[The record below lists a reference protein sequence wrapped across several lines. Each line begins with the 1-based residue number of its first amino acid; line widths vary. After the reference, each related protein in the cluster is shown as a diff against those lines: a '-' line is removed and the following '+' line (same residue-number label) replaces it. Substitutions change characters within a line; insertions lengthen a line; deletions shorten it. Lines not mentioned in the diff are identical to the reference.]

1 MRFLRGVL
9 VGATWRC
16 HHVMHAHVDVWGSS
30 VTDRSDASTRVL
42 ASPEKRFFI
51 GMLVKD
57 IELLPAILDLVDNSV
72 DGARR
77 LRGEGLY
84 DGLEVRI
91 SINAERFEISDNCG
105 GIPLDI
111 AREYAFRFGRPRHV
125 EGTPGSV
132 GQFGVGMKRALF
144 KLGKHFTVDS
154 RTDSTHFTLSVDVEE
169 WAKQTDSD
177 WTFTLSRVDE
187 NYNPTEDSPP
197 GTHIVVSDLHDTV
210 AEDFSSSQT
219 VGNLRYQLRLR
230 HREAM
235 DRGMRIV
242 LQGEAV
248 TPFIPQLQQSD
259 AVRPLFK
266 EFTLKEQEK
275 PVNVRIYAGV
285 SEAAGPENDDQA
297 EDFPRERD
305 AGWYVFCNNRLLIA
319 ADRTTLTGWGDGLPV
334 YHPQY
339 RRFRGYVFIDSA
351 YNELLPWNTTK
362 TGVDQD
368 SRIWRKISSEIKQAG
383 SEVVQML
390 NKVKSERQ
398 NSEVPEDRPIA
409 QALSRAPAVRLRDI
423 QPSPRFSYPT
433 PKTVTARPNMR
444 KIQYSVEKRRYD
456 AVAEALNTTAVAEV
470 GRQTFD
476 FFYRKQVGE
485 DE

>member
-1 MRFLRGVL
+1 MTEQF
-9 VGATWRC
+9 
-16 HHVMHAHVDVWGSS
+16 
-30 VTDRSDASTRVL
+30 DASTRVQ

-77 LRGEGLY
+77 LRGDGLY
-84 DGLEVRI
+84 DGLEVKI
-91 SINAERFEISDNCG
+91 SINAECFEISDNCG
-105 GIPLDI
+105 GIPLDV
-111 AREYAFRFGRPRHV
+111 ARDYAFRFGRPQSV
-125 EGTPGSV
+125 KGTPGSV

-144 KLGKHFTVDS
+144 KLGKFFTVDS
-154 RTDSTHFTLSVDVEE
+154 RAENTHFTLSVDVDE
-169 WAKQTDSD
+169 WAQEIDPD
-177 WTFTLSRVDE
+177 WTFTLSHVDE
-187 NYNPTEDSPP
+187 DYNPEGDQPR
-197 GTHIVVSDLHDTV
+197 GTHIVVKNLHDTV
-210 AEDFSSSQT
+210 AEDFASSQT

-266 EFTLKEQEK
+266 QITLNVDEK
-275 PVNVRIYAGV
+275 PVNVRLYAGV
-285 SEAAGPENDDQA
+285 TDAGGPEDDDQA
-297 EDFPRERD
+297 ELFPRERD

-368 SRIWRKISSEIKQAG
+368 SRVWRKIVTEIKQAG
-383 SEVVQML
+383 SEVIQML
-390 NKVKSERQ
+390 NRVKSERQ
-398 NSEVPEDRPIA
+398 NSELPDDRPIA
-409 QALSRAPAVRLRDI
+409 QALTRAKPVRLGEI
-423 QPSPRFSYPT
+423 TLSPRFNYPA
-433 PKTVTARPNMR
+433 PKAATVRPNMR
-444 KIQYSVEKRRYD
+444 KIQYSVEKHRYD
-456 AVAEALNTTAVAEV
+456 AVAEALNTTLVADV
-470 GRQTFD
+470 GRRTFD
-476 FFYRKQVGE
+476 FFYREQVGD

>member
-1 MRFLRGVL
+1 M
-9 VGATWRC
+9 TEQ
-16 HHVMHAHVDVWGSS
+16 
-30 VTDRSDASTRVL
+30 SDASTRVQ

-77 LRGEGLY
+77 LRGDGLY
-84 DGLEVRI
+84 DGLEVKI
-91 SINAERFEISDNCG
+91 SINAERFEIVDNCG

-111 AREYAFRFGRPRHV
+111 AREYAFRFGRPQSV
-125 EGTPGSV
+125 KGTPGSV

-144 KLGKHFTVDS
+144 KLGKFFTVDS
-154 RTDSTHFTLSVDVEE
+154 RAENTHFTLSVDVDE
-169 WAKQTDSD
+169 WAQEIDPD
-177 WTFTLSRVDE
+177 WSFTLSHVDE
-187 NYNPTEDSPP
+187 DYNPEGDQPR
-197 GTHIVVSDLHDTV
+197 GTQIIVKNLHDTV
-210 AEDFSSSQT
+210 AEDFASSQT

-242 LQGEAV
+242 LQEEAV

-266 EFTLKEQEK
+266 QLTLNVDEK
-275 PVNVRIYAGV
+275 PVNVRLYAGV
-285 SEAAGPENDDQA
+285 TYAGGPEDDDQA
-297 EDFPRERD
+297 ELFPRERD

-368 SRIWRKISSEIKQAG
+368 SRVWRKIVNEIKQAG
-383 SEVVQML
+383 SEVIQML
-390 NKVKSERQ
+390 NRVKSERQ
-398 NSEVPEDRPIA
+398 NSELPDDRPIA
-409 QALSRAPAVRLRDI
+409 QALTRAKPVKLGEI
-423 QPSPRFSYPT
+423 SLSPRFSYPA
-433 PKTVTARPNMR
+433 PKAATVRPNMR
-444 KIQYSVEKRRYD
+444 KIQYSVEKHRYE
-456 AVAEALNTTAVAEV
+456 AVAEALNTTLVAEV
-470 GRQTFD
+470 GRRTFD
-476 FFYRKQVGE
+476 FFYREQVGD

>member
-1 MRFLRGVL
+1 M
-9 VGATWRC
+9 
-16 HHVMHAHVDVWGSS
+16 
-30 VTDRSDASTRVL
+30 TDQSDASTRVQ

-77 LRGEGLY
+77 LRGDDPY
-84 DGLEVRI
+84 DGLEVKI
-91 SINAERFEISDNCG
+91 SINAECFEISDNCG

-111 AREYAFRFGRPRHV
+111 ARDYAFRFGRPQSV
-125 EGTPGSV
+125 KGTPGSV

-144 KLGKHFTVDS
+144 KLGKFFTVDS
-154 RTDSTHFTLSVDVEE
+154 RAENTHFTLSVDVDE
-169 WAKQTDSD
+169 WAEETDPD
-177 WTFTLSRVDE
+177 WTFTLSHVDE
-187 NYNPTEDSPP
+187 SYNPEGDQPR
-197 GTHIVVSDLHDTV
+197 GTHIIVKNLHDTV
-210 AEDFSSSQT
+210 AEDFTSSQT

-242 LQGEAV
+242 LQEEAV

-259 AVRPLFK
+259 SVRPLFK
-266 EFTLKEQEK
+266 QLTLNEDEK

-285 SEAAGPENDDQA
+285 TDAGGPEEDDQA
-297 EDFPRERD
+297 ELFPRERD

-368 SRIWRKISSEIKQAG
+368 SRVWRKISTEIKQAG
-383 SEVVQML
+383 SEVIQML
-390 NKVKSERQ
+390 NRVKSERQ
-398 NSEVPEDRPIA
+398 NAELPDDRPIA
-409 QALSRAPAVRLRDI
+409 QALTRAKPVRLGEI
-423 QPSPRFSYPT
+423 SPSPRFNYPA
-433 PKTVTARPNMR
+433 PKAVTVRPNMR
-444 KIQYSVEKRRYD
+444 KIQYSVEKHRYD
-456 AVAEALNTTAVAEV
+456 AVAEALNTTLVADV
-470 GRQTFD
+470 GRRTFD
-476 FFYRKQVGE
+476 FFYREQVGD